1 MTELRRLVSLGPISV
16 VLRDQPDL
24 GSAPDLLIRYER
36 AYNEALHLRLHV
48 LDGVAPLVEWLSCRP
63 VRGRDRSPVR
73 RRSPSPAPSP
83 ETHGTVRRG

>member
-36 AYNEALHLRLHV
+36 AYNEALHL
-48 LDGVAPLVEWLSCRP
+48 
-63 VRGRDRSPVR
+63 
-73 RRSPSPAPSP
+73 
-83 ETHGTVRRG
+83 

>member
-1 MTELRRLVSLGPISV
+1 MAELRRLGSLGPISV

-48 LDGVAPLVEWLSCRP
+48 LDGVAPLVEWLSHRP

-73 RRSPSPAPSP
+73 RRPPSPGPR
-83 ETHGTVRRG
+83 GTVRGG